1 MKTWKARYSCLVL
14 LAVALTLTTSS
25 CDNNE
30 SVDDTPAEVVITERW
45 FDLGDF
51 RLNGRVGGEKGF
63 TIIYES
69 GLGHDA
75 TSWTNVM
82 RAVGKEHKVVSYSRG
97 GYGLSEL
104 GPEPR
109 DLLRLSDELRDL
121 KQIVSPNEKVI
132 LVGHS
137 WGGAIIRAY
146 AIRFPED
153 VHGLVFVDPSHE
165 NQLILTQPEEDDIAQ
180 GYARLIGAMKEAEQ
194 LIEGVEY
201 MTTLPN
207 LPDIPVNVLTNTDF
221 ANPSEWIEH
230 HQSLGTGLSQNNFKQ
245 TLVTSGHNI
254 HWNQPQVVIWAITD
268 LIARIK

>member
-1 MKTWKARYSCLVL
+1 MKIWRSRYYPLLFVLV
-14 LAVALTLTTSS
+14 LTLTTSS

-30 SVDDTPAEVVITERW
+30 PTDDVQVEISEQW

-51 RLNGRVGGEKGF
+51 RLNGQVGGTQGY
-63 TIIYES
+63 TVIYES
-69 GLGHDA
+69 GLGHNA

-82 RAVGKEHKVVSYSRG
+82 REVGKEHKVVSYSRG
-97 GYGLSEL
+97 GYALSEL

-109 DLLRLSDELRDL
+109 HLLQLSDELRQL
-121 KQIVSPNEKVI
+121 KQIVSPNEKVV

-165 NQLILTQPEEDDIAQ
+165 NDLILTQSEEDDIVQ
-180 GYARLIGAMKEAEQ
+180 GYSGNTGAMKESEQ

-201 MTTLPN
+201 LATLPN
-207 LPDIPVNVLTNTDF
+207 LPDIPITVLTNTDF
-221 ANPSEWIEH
+221 PNPSAWIEH
-230 HQSLGTGLSQNNFKQ
+230 HQSLGHRLSEGNFKQ
-245 TLVTSGHNI
+245 TLVAAGHNI

-268 LIARIK
+268 LIARIN